1 MKGLHSMNMN
11 QSLSPLLAI
20 LLTGG
25 TIVGTAASSAQA
37 NDPVEPATGDESENP
52 LDSASKPGFVFSARV
67 TGTSTADTDFDDE
80 IGQFQYNA
88 LIAGLNAKRKIGDS
102 SSLNIDLD
110 AGWYSYDITPSA
122 SSVAGDAASIG
133 SEFDDVT
140 TLSLITTLSHQ
151 YNDTGSWF
159 VGGGVLVGLE
169 NGADF
174 GDSVDG
180 IIVGGFRHKVN
191 DQLEVGL
198 GVYART
204 RLDDDVLIVPL
215 PQIKYTI
222 DEYWSIE
229 SQGAGAKI
237 NYHATDALDY
247 GIYGQYE
254 STTFRLDDTHSFAAD
269 GMVTQRS
276 FPIGFYAQY
285 QPNDTI
291 HITGRV
297 GGLLAMELEIL
308 DTNGNEVATQDIDTG
323 IFGSLSV
330 SFAF

>member
-11 QSLSPLLAI
+11 QSLCPLLAI
-20 LLTGG
+20 LLSGG
-25 TIVGTAASSAQA
+25 TIVGAAASSAQA
-37 NDPVEPATGDESENP
+37 NDPVEPTAGEESENP
-52 LDSASKPGFVFSARV
+52 LDSDPQSGFVFSARV
-67 TGTSTADTDFDDE
+67 TGTSTADADFDDD
-80 IGQFQYNA
+80 IGVFQYNA
-88 LIAGLNAKRKIGDS
+88 LIAGLNAKRRIGDS

-140 TLSLITTLSHQ
+140 TLSLVTTFSQ
-151 YNDTGSWF
+151 RFSDTGSWF

-180 IIVGGFRHKVN
+180 IIVGGFRHRIN
-191 DQLEVGL
+191 DQLEIGL

-204 RLDDDVLIVPL
+204 RLDDDVLVVPL

-229 SQGAGAKI
+229 SEGAGAKI
-237 NYHATDALDY
+237 NYHASDDLDY
-247 GIYGQYE
+247 GVYGQYE
-254 STTFRLDDTHSFAAD
+254 STTFRLDATHSFAPE

-285 QPNDTI
+285 QPRDTI

-297 GGLLAMELEIL
+297 GGLMAMELEIL
-308 DTNGNEVATQDIDTG
+308 DTNGNEVATKDIDTG

-330 SFAF
+330 SFQF